1 MSWKGRNGVGIR
13 HSDLCAQHRPTNRA
27 SPSGLTRG
35 LCTSR
40 CRHGGYVYI
49 LANMRRG
56 RTYIG
61 VTNDLVRRVYE
72 HREGLVEGY
81 TKSRNIKR
89 LVYFEQLGDISMA
102 IQRETS
108 LKRWYSHWKQE
119 LIERNNPEWRDLW
132 DDIAK

>member
-1 MSWKGRNGVGIR
+1 M
-13 HSDLCAQHRPTNRA
+13 
-27 SPSGLTRG
+27 
-35 LCTSR
+35 
-40 CRHGGYVYI
+40 GGYVYI

-81 TKSRNIKR
+81 TKARNIKR
-89 LVYFEQLGDISMA
+89 LVYFEQFEDISVA

-108 LKRWYSHWKQE
+108 LKRWYARWKQE
-119 LIERNNPEWRDLW
+119 LIEQGNPDWRDLW
-132 DDIAK
+132 DDIIK